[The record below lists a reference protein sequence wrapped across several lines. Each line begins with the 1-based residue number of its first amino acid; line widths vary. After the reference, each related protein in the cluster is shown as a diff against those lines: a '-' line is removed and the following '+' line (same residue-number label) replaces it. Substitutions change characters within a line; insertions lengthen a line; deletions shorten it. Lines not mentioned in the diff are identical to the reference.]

1 MNQRKKALII
11 FAITVGFLT
20 FVTVFGIVVTDGA
33 RVTDFSKKNMAPC
46 LSYLFGTDWLG
57 RDMLLRIMGIPHIL
71 LLLIISYA
79 LGKGVKG
86 VVVGVALSHWPSLA
100 RVIRAE
106 VLQLKNSTYI
116 QVAEKLGH
124 SKIKTALKH
133 MTPHIFPQFLVGLIL
148 MFPHAILHE
157 AGITFLGF
165 GLPAEQPAIILSES
179 MKYLITGKWWLAV
192 FPGAMLVFTVI
203 LFDVAGSMLRKM
215 LDPSSAHE

>member
-46 LSYLFGTDWLG
+46 LPYLFGTDWLG
-57 RDMLLRIMGIPHIL
+57 RDMLLRTFAGLSMSIRIGLLAAGFSAIIAFVLGVSAAVFGGKADAVISFVIDMIMGIPHIL
-71 LLLIISYA
+71 LLLLISYA

-116 QVAEKLGH
+116 QVAEN
-124 SKIKTALKH
+124 
-133 MTPHIFPQFLVGLIL
+133 
-148 MFPHAILHE
+148 
-157 AGITFLGF
+157 
-165 GLPAEQPAIILSES
+165 
-179 MKYLITGKWWLAV
+179 
-192 FPGAMLVFTVI
+192 
-203 LFDVAGSMLRKM
+203 
-215 LDPSSAHE
+215 